1 MVDNK
6 IYNIELFDQEILREY
21 DIRGI
26 VEENLTTNT
35 AYTLGRTYGSIV
47 YNNSIT
53 KKNCNRL

>member
-1 MVDNK
+1 LVDNK

-35 AYTLGRTYGSIV
+35 AYTLGRTYGYIV
-47 YNNSIT
+47 YNN
-53 KKNCNRL
+53 